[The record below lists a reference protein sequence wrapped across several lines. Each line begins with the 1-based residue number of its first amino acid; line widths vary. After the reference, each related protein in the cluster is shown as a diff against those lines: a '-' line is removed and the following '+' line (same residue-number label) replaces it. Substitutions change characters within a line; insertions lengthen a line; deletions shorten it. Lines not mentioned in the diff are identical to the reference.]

1 MEVPEEELRRKE
13 EVRKRMSEKLKETLS
28 RRQEMKRKVY
38 ELELKSFQELK
49 VKFQDHDN
57 FAHEEVVELFG
68 EHHSL

>member
-28 RRQEMKRKVY
+28 RRKEMKRKVY

-49 VKFQDHDN
+49 VKFQDHDK